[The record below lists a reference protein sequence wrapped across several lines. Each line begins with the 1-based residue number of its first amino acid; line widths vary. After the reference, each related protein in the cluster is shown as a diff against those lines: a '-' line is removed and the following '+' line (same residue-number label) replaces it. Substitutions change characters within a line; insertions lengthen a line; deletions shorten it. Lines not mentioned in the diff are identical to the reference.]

1 MHPQPA
7 INSCGNWGRN
17 SFCVFEKVSFHS
29 PCGVNY
35 LVVVVQCKMNTKRT
49 NACNIDRPIIVDH
62 KTQKQILCSMYK
74 GIVYPQGYFQKRP
87 PAAPGILRNRS

>member
-1 MHPQPA
+1 
-7 INSCGNWGRN
+7 
-17 SFCVFEKVSFHS
+17 
-29 PCGVNY
+29 
-35 LVVVVQCKMNTKRT
+35 MNTKRT

-62 KTQKQILCSMYK
+62 KTQKQILCSIYK